1 MEYHLFN
8 KDCFEFAK
16 SDEFIKATKGKVVI
30 VVTDPPF
37 NVGYHYDTY
46 KDKVPEDIYYKSL
59 AQLFYDCGS
68 IFVVIHYPESIYK
81 IASAT
86 GRVPNRVVSWVYNSN
101 TPRQHRDIAF
111 FGLEP
116 AFSQMTQPYKN
127 PNDKRIA
134 ERIAEGHEGSALYDW
149 WYCDQVKNISD
160 EKYEH
165 PCQMPIQ
172 IMENIVGIIP
182 NRDEIVVYDPFMGTC
197 TTGLACKRLGID
209 FIGTEIDE
217 KYFKISQ
224 DRMNG
229 ILPNGQATL
238 F

>member
-1 MEYHLFN
+1 MESTV
-8 KDCFEFAK
+8 D
-16 SDEFIKATKGKVVI
+16 GMV
-30 VVTDPPF
+30 
-37 NVGYHYDTY
+37 
-46 KDKVPEDIYYKSL
+46 
-59 AQLFYDCGS
+59 
-68 IFVVIHYPESIYK
+68 
-81 IASAT
+81 
-86 GRVPNRVVSWVYNSN
+86 
-101 TPRQHRDIAF
+101 
-111 FGLEP
+111 
-116 AFSQMTQPYKN
+116 
-127 PNDKRIA
+127 KRITEA
-134 ERIAEGHEGSALYDW
+134 KNEA
-149 WYCDQVKNISD
+149 VKRGIEANVCVIN